1 MVDGKGISDK
11 VFKGMELNQ
20 IILVSSFIKKNTIF
34 LV

>member
-1 MVDGKGISDK
+1 MVDGKGIYDK

-20 IILVSSFIKKNTIF
+20 MILVSSFIKKNTIF